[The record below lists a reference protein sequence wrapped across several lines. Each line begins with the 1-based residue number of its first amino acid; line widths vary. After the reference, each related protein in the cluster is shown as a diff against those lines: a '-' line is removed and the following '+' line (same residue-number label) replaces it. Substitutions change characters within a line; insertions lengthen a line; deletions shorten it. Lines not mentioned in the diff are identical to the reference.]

1 MSRIGRRRL
10 KASDDV
16 DVDMV
21 PIMNMFLVLIPF
33 LLMSASFFQ
42 MKAINTSVPVQ
53 AENTSAGSS
62 AEKAPKD
69 IKVTVIVQIGREG
82 FDISAISDYL
92 EYEDLSK
99 LEAKIGKVNKDEY
112 PLAQMAAY
120 LQKIKEIYPSSDT
133 IIIIPDGSVVYE
145 TIIEAMDMA
154 RYSGRGDTPL
164 FPNVVLSGKVG

>member
-10 KASDDV
+10 QSAEDV

-42 MKAINTSVPVQ
+42 IKAINTSVPVQ
-53 AENTSAGSS
+53 AENTSTELAT
-62 AEKAPKD
+62 KAPKD
-69 IKVTVIVQIGREG
+69 IKVTVIVQIGQKG
-82 FDISAISDYL
+82 LDISAISDYA
-92 EYEDLSK
+92 EYEDLIK
-99 LEAKIGKVNKDEY
+99 LETRIAKVDKEEY
-112 PLAQMAAY
+112 PLDQMAAY

-133 IIIIPDGSVVYE
+133 IIIIPDASVVYE
-145 TIIEAMDMA
+145 TIIQTMDIA
-154 RYSGRGDTPL
+154 RYLGSSDIPL

>member
-10 KASDDV
+10 NSSEDI

-33 LLMSASFFQ
+33 LLMSASFFE

-53 AENTSAGSS
+53 AENTSAGLVT
-62 AEKAPKD
+62 KAPKD
-69 IKVTVIVQIGREG
+69 IKVTVIVQIGQKG
-82 FDISAISDYL
+82 FDISAISDYA
-92 EYEDLSK
+92 EYEDLIK
-99 LEAKIGKVNKDEY
+99 LEARIAKVGKGEY
-112 PLAQMAAY
+112 PLDQMAAY
-120 LQKIKEIYPSSDT
+120 LQKIKDIYPSSDT

-145 TIIEAMDMA
+145 TIIQAMDTA
-154 RYSGRGDTPL
+154 RYSGSGDIPL